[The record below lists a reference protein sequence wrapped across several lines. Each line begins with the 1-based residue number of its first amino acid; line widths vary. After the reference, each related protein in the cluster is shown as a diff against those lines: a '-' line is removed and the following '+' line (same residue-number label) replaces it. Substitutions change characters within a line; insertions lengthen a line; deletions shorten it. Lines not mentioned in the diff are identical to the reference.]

1 MRDILAYKQS
11 EVKVKKAEIVQKLGK
26 HLNRSKNK
34 IILEV
39 LEGKPES
46 KEGGV
51 WLDAD
56 IDDMEKLTEDVNFD
70 RKISGWA
77 KYLDKWS
84 VEGLITEKERTT
96 GKS

>member
-1 MRDILAYKQS
+1 M
-11 EVKVKKAEIVQKLGK
+11 KKAEIVQKLGK

-51 WLDAD
+51 WIDAD
-56 IDDMEKLTEDVNFD
+56 IEDMERLTENPAFD

-77 KYLDKWS
+77 KYLDKWFA
-84 VEGLITEKERTT
+84 EGLITAQEKMK

>member
-1 MRDILAYKQS
+1 M
-11 EVKVKKAEIVQKLGK
+11 KKAEIVQKLGK

-34 IILEV
+34 IILEE

-51 WLDAD
+51 W
-56 IDDMEKLTEDVNFD
+56 IDTNIDKMEELTEDVNFD
-70 RKISGWA
+70 RETSGWA

-84 VEGLITEKERTT
+84 AEGLITEKERTT